1 MIKLFKI
8 NTYHCKVLIIIF
20 YKRLIICKLYRYITN
35 EVTIM
40 KKKYDFLIYAAIWL
54 VIIILFIFSLYHSIE
69 HIKIISHTSTIRSET
84 QKVVKQ
90 ELNNERND
98 DLIKR
103 LDNILIKLRTGDG
116 ENGFQR
122 CDNKEF
128 QQKLNQMDSMWE
140 SMKKEIIK
148 VRNGASGDKLYKLS
162 EEYSVLSNQIVFISE
177 KHSNEKLYS
186 FATALFIYLI
196 FSTISLLIW
205 EYYNKKRFK
214 RIFYTDNLTKIKNQ
228 VAFENRA
235 IEILHNASNKE
246 YVLLNIDID
255 NFKYI
260 NDTHGYEYGDKVLI
274 IVATALSKTFNIK
287 ETCARIGSDN
297 FVILAKYRDSILE
310 DIREMLTNAIISEL
324 DMNVTQTIS
333 YCIGAY
339 LVEIDNL
346 GYKSINSIMD
356 KANIAHKVSK
366 TRGISST
373 VWYNENL
380 LKQLQME
387 NSIYNYM
394 YKALENEE
402 FHMYL
407 QPKFQISSLNVV
419 SAEALVRWF
428 SPELGFLSP
437 DEFIPLFEK
446 SGFIIELDFYM
457 LKKACSFVKKTFM
470 KKNQYTYPIAVN
482 FSRVTIYQN
491 SFYQRFLDTVKE
503 YEIPFKYIEI
513 EVTESAFN
521 EISQPVI
528 SILEELKKLGFLI
541 SMDDFGSGYSSLS
554 LLCSLSING
563 LKLDKSLLKET
574 FNREKVYSIIQCI
587 IEMSHR
593 IGMSVVCEGIET
605 KKDLE
610 FLNTIKCDVGQG
622 FYFSKPIEEKEFFNK
637 YVTKK

>member
-1 MIKLFKI
+1 
-8 NTYHCKVLIIIF
+8 
-20 YKRLIICKLYRYITN
+20 
-35 EVTIM
+35 M
-40 KKKYDFLIYAAIWL
+40 KKKYDFLIYSAIWL

-69 HIKIISHTSTIRSET
+69 HIKIISHTGTIRSET

-103 LDNILIKLRTGDG
+103 LDNILIKLRTDNG

-177 KHSNEKLYS
+177 KHSNAKLYS

-274 IVATALSKTFNIK
+274 IVAAALSKTFNIK

-297 FVILAKYRDSILE
+297 FVILAKYRDSLLE

-346 GYKSINSIMD
+346 GYKSINSMMD

-394 YKALENEE
+394 YKAIENEE

-610 FLNTIKCDVGQG
+610 FLNTVKCDVGQG

>member
-1 MIKLFKI
+1 
-8 NTYHCKVLIIIF
+8 
-20 YKRLIICKLYRYITN
+20 
-35 EVTIM
+35 M
-40 KKKYDFLIYAAIWL
+40 KKKYDFLIYSAIWL

-69 HIKIISHTSTIRSET
+69 HIKIISHTGTIRSET

-103 LDNILIKLRTGDG
+103 LDNILIKLRTGNG

-177 KHSNEKLYS
+177 KHSNAKLYS

-274 IVATALSKTFNIK
+274 IVAAALSKTFNIK

-297 FVILAKYRDSILE
+297 FVILAKYRDSLLE

-346 GYKSINSIMD
+346 GYKSINSMMD

-394 YKALENEE
+394 YKAIENEE

-605 KKDLE
+605 K
-610 FLNTIKCDVGQG
+610 
-622 FYFSKPIEEKEFFNK
+622 
-637 YVTKK
+637 

>member
-1 MIKLFKI
+1 
-8 NTYHCKVLIIIF
+8 
-20 YKRLIICKLYRYITN
+20 
-35 EVTIM
+35 M
-40 KKKYDFLIYAAIWL
+40 KKKYDFLIYSAIWL

-69 HIKIISHTSTIRSET
+69 HIKIISHTGTIRSET

-103 LDNILIKLRTGDG
+103 LDNILIKLRTGNG

-177 KHSNEKLYS
+177 KHSNAKLYS

-235 IEILHNASNKE
+235 IEILYNASNKE

-274 IVATALSKTFNIK
+274 IVAAALSKTFNIK

-297 FVILAKYRDSILE
+297 FVILAKYRDSLLE

-394 YKALENEE
+394 YKAIENEE

-407 QPKFQISSLNVV
+407 QPKFQIYSLNVV
-419 SAEALVRWF
+419 SAEALIRWF

-610 FLNTIKCDVGQG
+610 FLNTVKCDVGQG

>member
-1 MIKLFKI
+1 
-8 NTYHCKVLIIIF
+8 
-20 YKRLIICKLYRYITN
+20 
-35 EVTIM
+35 
-40 KKKYDFLIYAAIWL
+40 
-54 VIIILFIFSLYHSIE
+54 
-69 HIKIISHTSTIRSET
+69 RSET

-103 LDNILIKLRTGDG
+103 LDNILIKLRTGNG

-177 KHSNEKLYS
+177 KHSNAKLYS

-274 IVATALSKTFNIK
+274 IVAAVLSKTFNIK

-297 FVILAKYRDSILE
+297 FVILAKYRDSLLE

-380 LKQLQME
+380 LKQLQIE

-394 YKALENEE
+394 YKAIENEE

-457 LKKACSFVKKTFM
+457 LKKACSFVRKTFM

-610 FLNTIKCDVGQG
+610 FLNTVKCDVGQG

>member
-1 MIKLFKI
+1 
-8 NTYHCKVLIIIF
+8 
-20 YKRLIICKLYRYITN
+20 
-35 EVTIM
+35 M
-40 KKKYDFLIYAAIWL
+40 KKKYDFLIYSAIWL

-69 HIKIISHTSTIRSET
+69 HIKIISHTGTIRSET

-103 LDNILIKLRTGDG
+103 LDNILIKLRTGNG

-177 KHSNEKLYS
+177 KHSNAKLYS

-274 IVATALSKTFNIK
+274 IVAAALSKTFNIK

-297 FVILAKYRDSILE
+297 FVILAKYRDSLLE

-346 GYKSINSIMD
+346 GYKSINSMMD

-394 YKALENEE
+394 YKAIENEE

-554 LLCSLSING
+554 LLCSLYING

-610 FLNTIKCDVGQG
+610 FLNTVKCDVGQG

>member
-1 MIKLFKI
+1 
-8 NTYHCKVLIIIF
+8 
-20 YKRLIICKLYRYITN
+20 
-35 EVTIM
+35 M
-40 KKKYDFLIYAAIWL
+40 KKKYDFLIYSAIWI

-69 HIKIISHTSTIRSET
+69 HIKIISHTGTIRSET

-103 LDNILIKLRTGDG
+103 LDNILIKLRTGNG

-177 KHSNEKLYS
+177 KHSNAKLYS

-274 IVATALSKTFNIK
+274 IVAAVLSKTFNIK

-297 FVILAKYRDSILE
+297 FVILAKYRDSLLE

-380 LKQLQME
+380 LKQLQIE

-394 YKALENEE
+394 YKAIENEE

-457 LKKACSFVKKTFM
+457 LKKACSFVRKTFM

-610 FLNTIKCDVGQG
+610 FLNTVKCDVGQG

>member
-1 MIKLFKI
+1 
-8 NTYHCKVLIIIF
+8 
-20 YKRLIICKLYRYITN
+20 
-35 EVTIM
+35 M

-54 VIIILFIFSLYHSIE
+54 VVIILFIFSLYHSIE
-69 HIKIISHTSTIRSET
+69 HIKIIIHTGTIHSET

-90 ELNNERND
+90 ELNNERKD

-103 LDNILIKLRTGDG
+103 LDSILIKLRTGDG
-116 ENGFQR
+116 ENGLQR

-148 VRNGASGDKLYKLS
+148 VRNGASGDKLYKMS
-162 EEYSVLSNQIVFISE
+162 EEYSVLSNQIVLISE
-177 KHSNEKLYS
+177 KHSNAKLYS

-196 FSTISLLIW
+196 FSTISILIW
-205 EYYNKKRFK
+205 EYYNKKRFN

-228 VAFENRA
+228 VAFENSA

-274 IVATALSKTFNIK
+274 IVATALSKTFHIK
-287 ETCARIGSDN
+287 EICARIGSDN
-297 FVILAKYRDSILE
+297 FVILAKYKDSLLE

-394 YKALENEE
+394 YKAIENEE

-605 KKDLE
+605 KRDLE
-610 FLNTIKCDVGQG
+610 FLNTVKCDVGQG

>member
-1 MIKLFKI
+1 
-8 NTYHCKVLIIIF
+8 
-20 YKRLIICKLYRYITN
+20 
-35 EVTIM
+35 M
-40 KKKYDFLIYAAIWL
+40 KKKYDFLIYSAIWL

-69 HIKIISHTSTIRSET
+69 HIKIISHTGTIRSET

-103 LDNILIKLRTGDG
+103 LDNILIKLRTGNG

-140 SMKKEIIK
+140 SMKKEIIE

-177 KHSNEKLYS
+177 KHSNAKLYS

-235 IEILHNASNKE
+235 IEILHNASNKD

-274 IVATALSKTFNIK
+274 IVAAALSKTFNIK

-297 FVILAKYRDSILE
+297 FVILAKYRDSLLE

-394 YKALENEE
+394 YKAIENEE

-574 FNREKVYSIIQCI
+574 FNQEKVYSIIQCI

-610 FLNTIKCDVGQG
+610 FLNTVKCDVGQG

>member
-1 MIKLFKI
+1 MIKIFKI
-8 NTYHCKVLIIIF
+8 NTYHYKVFIIIF
-20 YKRLIICKLYRYITN
+20 YKILIICKLYRYTTN

-54 VIIILFIFSLYHSIE
+54 VVIILFIFSLYHSIE
-69 HIKIISHTSTIRSET
+69 HIKIIIHTGTIRSET

-90 ELNNERND
+90 ELNNERKD

-103 LDNILIKLRTGDG
+103 LDSILIKLRTGDG
-116 ENGFQR
+116 ENGLQR

-148 VRNGASGDKLYKLS
+148 VRNGASGDKLYKMS
-162 EEYSVLSNQIVFISE
+162 EEYSVLSNQIVLISE
-177 KHSNEKLYS
+177 KHSNAKLYS

-196 FSTISLLIW
+196 FSTISILIW
-205 EYYNKKRFK
+205 EYYNKKRFN

-228 VAFENRA
+228 VAFENSA

-274 IVATALSKTFNIK
+274 IVATALSKTFHIK
-287 ETCARIGSDN
+287 EICARIGSDN
-297 FVILAKYRDSILE
+297 FVILAKYKDSLLE

-394 YKALENEE
+394 YKAIENEE

-605 KKDLE
+605 KRDLE
-610 FLNTIKCDVGQG
+610 FLNTVKCDVGQG

>member
-1 MIKLFKI
+1 
-8 NTYHCKVLIIIF
+8 
-20 YKRLIICKLYRYITN
+20 
-35 EVTIM
+35 
-40 KKKYDFLIYAAIWL
+40 KKKYDFLIYSAIWL

-69 HIKIISHTSTIRSET
+69 HIKIISHTGTIRSET

-103 LDNILIKLRTGDG
+103 LDNILIKLRTGNG

-177 KHSNEKLYS
+177 KHSNAKLYS

-274 IVATALSKTFNIK
+274 IVAAALSKTFNIK

-297 FVILAKYRDSILE
+297 FVILAKYRDSLLE

-380 LKQLQME
+380 LKQLQIE

-394 YKALENEE
+394 YKAIENEE

-457 LKKACSFVKKTFM
+457 LKKACSFVRKTFM

-610 FLNTIKCDVGQG
+610 FLNTVKCDVGQG

>member
-1 MIKLFKI
+1 
-8 NTYHCKVLIIIF
+8 
-20 YKRLIICKLYRYITN
+20 
-35 EVTIM
+35 M

-554 LLCSLSING
+554 ILCSLSING

>member
-1 MIKLFKI
+1 
-8 NTYHCKVLIIIF
+8 
-20 YKRLIICKLYRYITN
+20 
-35 EVTIM
+35 
-40 KKKYDFLIYAAIWL
+40 
-54 VIIILFIFSLYHSIE
+54 
-69 HIKIISHTSTIRSET
+69 IISHTGTIRSET

-103 LDNILIKLRTGDG
+103 LDNILIKLRTGNG

-128 QQKLNQMDSMWE
+128 QQKLNQMDSIWE

-177 KHSNEKLYS
+177 KHSNAKLYS

-235 IEILHNASNKE
+235 IEILYNASNKE

-274 IVATALSKTFNIK
+274 IVAAALSKTFNIK

-297 FVILAKYRDSILE
+297 FVILAKYRDSLLE

-394 YKALENEE
+394 YKAIENEE

-610 FLNTIKCDVGQG
+610 FLNTVKCDVGQG

>member
-1 MIKLFKI
+1 M
-8 NTYHCKVLIIIF
+8 
-20 YKRLIICKLYRYITN
+20 
-35 EVTIM
+35 
-40 KKKYDFLIYAAIWL
+40 
-54 VIIILFIFSLYHSIE
+54 ILFIFSLYHSIE
-69 HIKIISHTSTIRSET
+69 HIKIISHTGTIRSET

-103 LDNILIKLRTGDG
+103 LDNILIKLRTGNG

-177 KHSNEKLYS
+177 KHSNAKLYS

-274 IVATALSKTFNIK
+274 IVATVLSKTFNIK
-287 ETCARIGSDN
+287 ETCARICSDN
-297 FVILAKYRDSILE
+297 FVILAKYRDSLLE

-346 GYKSINSIMD
+346 GYKSINSMMD

-394 YKALENEE
+394 YKAIENEE

-610 FLNTIKCDVGQG
+610 FLNTVKCDVGQG

>member
-1 MIKLFKI
+1 
-8 NTYHCKVLIIIF
+8 
-20 YKRLIICKLYRYITN
+20 
-35 EVTIM
+35 M
-40 KKKYDFLIYAAIWL
+40 KKKYDFLIYSAIWL

-69 HIKIISHTSTIRSET
+69 HIKIISHTGTIRSET

-103 LDNILIKLRTGDG
+103 LDNILIKLRTGNG

-177 KHSNEKLYS
+177 KHSNAKLYS

-274 IVATALSKTFNIK
+274 IVAAALSKTFNIK

-297 FVILAKYRDSILE
+297 FVILAKYRDSLLE

-339 LVEIDNL
+339 LVEVDNL

-394 YKALENEE
+394 YKAIENEE

-610 FLNTIKCDVGQG
+610 FLNTVKCDVGQG
-622 FYFSKPIEEKEFFNK
+622 FYFLNR
-637 YVTKK
+637 

>member
-1 MIKLFKI
+1 
-8 NTYHCKVLIIIF
+8 
-20 YKRLIICKLYRYITN
+20 
-35 EVTIM
+35 
-40 KKKYDFLIYAAIWL
+40 
-54 VIIILFIFSLYHSIE
+54 
-69 HIKIISHTSTIRSET
+69 
-84 QKVVKQ
+84 
-90 ELNNERND
+90 ERND

-103 LDNILIKLRTGDG
+103 LDNILIKLRTGNG

-177 KHSNEKLYS
+177 KHSNAKLYS

-235 IEILHNASNKE
+235 IEILYNASNKE

-274 IVATALSKTFNIK
+274 IVAAALSKTFNIK

-297 FVILAKYRDSILE
+297 FVILAKYRDSLLE

-394 YKALENEE
+394 YKAIENEE

-610 FLNTIKCDVGQG
+610 FLNTVKCDVGQG

>member
-1 MIKLFKI
+1 
-8 NTYHCKVLIIIF
+8 
-20 YKRLIICKLYRYITN
+20 
-35 EVTIM
+35 
-40 KKKYDFLIYAAIWL
+40 
-54 VIIILFIFSLYHSIE
+54 
-69 HIKIISHTSTIRSET
+69 ISHTGTIRSET

-103 LDNILIKLRTGDG
+103 LDNILIKLRTGNG

-177 KHSNEKLYS
+177 KHSNAKLYS

-274 IVATALSKTFNIK
+274 IVATVLSKTFNIK
-287 ETCARIGSDN
+287 ETCARICSDN
-297 FVILAKYRDSILE
+297 FVILAKYRDSLLE

-346 GYKSINSIMD
+346 GYKSINSMMD

-394 YKALENEE
+394 YKAIENEE

-610 FLNTIKCDVGQG
+610 FLNTVKCDVGQG

>member
-1 MIKLFKI
+1 
-8 NTYHCKVLIIIF
+8 
-20 YKRLIICKLYRYITN
+20 
-35 EVTIM
+35 M
-40 KKKYDFLIYAAIWL
+40 KKKYDFLIYSAIWL

-69 HIKIISHTSTIRSET
+69 HIKIISHTGTIRSET

-103 LDNILIKLRTGDG
+103 LDNILIKLRTGNG

-128 QQKLNQMDSMWE
+128 QQKLNQMDSIWE

-177 KHSNEKLYS
+177 KHSNAKLYS

-235 IEILHNASNKE
+235 IEILYNASNKE

-274 IVATALSKTFNIK
+274 IVAAALSKTFNIK

-297 FVILAKYRDSILE
+297 FVILAKYRDSLLE

-394 YKALENEE
+394 YKAIENEE

-437 DEFIPLFEK
+437 NEFIPLFEK

-610 FLNTIKCDVGQG
+610 FLNTVKCDVGQG

>member
-1 MIKLFKI
+1 
-8 NTYHCKVLIIIF
+8 
-20 YKRLIICKLYRYITN
+20 
-35 EVTIM
+35 
-40 KKKYDFLIYAAIWL
+40 
-54 VIIILFIFSLYHSIE
+54 LFIFSLYHSIE
-69 HIKIISHTSTIRSET
+69 HIKIISHTGTIRSET

-103 LDNILIKLRTGDG
+103 LDNILIKLRTGNG

-177 KHSNEKLYS
+177 KHSNAKLYS

-274 IVATALSKTFNIK
+274 IVAAALSKTFNIK

-297 FVILAKYRDSILE
+297 FVILAKYRDSLLE

-394 YKALENEE
+394 YKAIENEE

-457 LKKACSFVKKTFM
+457 LKKACSFVRKTFM

-610 FLNTIKCDVGQG
+610 FLNTVKCDVGQG

>member
-1 MIKLFKI
+1 
-8 NTYHCKVLIIIF
+8 
-20 YKRLIICKLYRYITN
+20 
-35 EVTIM
+35 M
-40 KKKYDFLIYAAIWL
+40 KKKYDFLIYSAIWL

-69 HIKIISHTSTIRSET
+69 HIKIISHTGTIRSET

-103 LDNILIKLRTGDG
+103 LDNILIKLRTGNG

-177 KHSNEKLYS
+177 KHSNAKLYS

-196 FSTISLLIW
+196 FSTTSLLIW

-274 IVATALSKTFNIK
+274 IVAAALSKTFNIK

-297 FVILAKYRDSILE
+297 FVILAKYRDSLLE

-346 GYKSINSIMD
+346 GYKSINSMMD

-394 YKALENEE
+394 YKAIENEE

-610 FLNTIKCDVGQG
+610 FLNTVKCDVGKG

>member
-1 MIKLFKI
+1 
-8 NTYHCKVLIIIF
+8 
-20 YKRLIICKLYRYITN
+20 
-35 EVTIM
+35 M
-40 KKKYDFLIYAAIWL
+40 KKKYDFLIYSAIWL

-69 HIKIISHTSTIRSET
+69 HIKIISHTGTIRSET

-103 LDNILIKLRTGDG
+103 LDNILIKLRTGNG

-177 KHSNEKLYS
+177 KHSNAKLYS

-274 IVATALSKTFNIK
+274 IVAAALSKTFNIK

-297 FVILAKYRDSILE
+297 FVILAKYRDSLLE

-394 YKALENEE
+394 YKAIENEE

-457 LKKACSFVKKTFM
+457 LKKACSFVRKTFM

-587 IEMSHR
+587 IEMSHC

-610 FLNTIKCDVGQG
+610 FLNTVKCDVGQG

>member
-1 MIKLFKI
+1 
-8 NTYHCKVLIIIF
+8 
-20 YKRLIICKLYRYITN
+20 
-35 EVTIM
+35 M
-40 KKKYDFLIYAAIWL
+40 KKKYDFLIYSAIWL

-69 HIKIISHTSTIRSET
+69 HIKIISHTGTIRSET

-103 LDNILIKLRTGDG
+103 LDNILIKLRTGNG

-177 KHSNEKLYS
+177 KHSNAKLYS

-274 IVATALSKTFNIK
+274 IVAAALSKTFNIK

-297 FVILAKYRDSILE
+297 FVILAKYRDSLLE

-346 GYKSINSIMD
+346 GYKSINSMMD

-394 YKALENEE
+394 YKAIENEE

-610 FLNTIKCDVGQG
+610 FLNTVKCDVGQG
-622 FYFSKPIEEKEFFNK
+622 FYFSKPIEEKGFFNK

>member
-1 MIKLFKI
+1 
-8 NTYHCKVLIIIF
+8 
-20 YKRLIICKLYRYITN
+20 
-35 EVTIM
+35 M

-610 FLNTIKCDVGQG
+610 FLNTIKCDVG
-622 FYFSKPIEEKEFFNK
+622 
-637 YVTKK
+637 

>member
-1 MIKLFKI
+1 
-8 NTYHCKVLIIIF
+8 
-20 YKRLIICKLYRYITN
+20 
-35 EVTIM
+35 M
-40 KKKYDFLIYAAIWL
+40 KKKYDFLIYSAIWL

-69 HIKIISHTSTIRSET
+69 HIKIISHTGTIRSET

-103 LDNILIKLRTGDG
+103 LDNILIKLRTGNG

-177 KHSNEKLYS
+177 KHSNAKLYS

-274 IVATALSKTFNIK
+274 IVATVLSKTFNIK

-297 FVILAKYRDSILE
+297 FVILAKYRDSLLE

-346 GYKSINSIMD
+346 GYKSINSMMD

-394 YKALENEE
+394 YKAIENEE

-610 FLNTIKCDVGQG
+610 FLNTVKCDVGQG

>member
-1 MIKLFKI
+1 
-8 NTYHCKVLIIIF
+8 II
-20 YKRLIICKLYRYITN
+20 YITN

-40 KKKYDFLIYAAIWL
+40 KKKYDFLIYSAIWL

-69 HIKIISHTSTIRSET
+69 HIKIISHTGTIRSET

-103 LDNILIKLRTGDG
+103 LDNILIKLRTGNG

-177 KHSNEKLYS
+177 KHSNAKLYS

-274 IVATALSKTFNIK
+274 IVAAVLSKTFNIK

-297 FVILAKYRDSILE
+297 FVILAKYRDSLLE

-380 LKQLQME
+380 LKQLQIE

-394 YKALENEE
+394 YKAIENEE

-457 LKKACSFVKKTFM
+457 LKKACSFVRKTFM

-610 FLNTIKCDVGQG
+610 FLNTVKCDVGQG

>member
-1 MIKLFKI
+1 
-8 NTYHCKVLIIIF
+8 
-20 YKRLIICKLYRYITN
+20 
-35 EVTIM
+35 M
-40 KKKYDFLIYAAIWL
+40 KKKYDFLIYSAIWL

-69 HIKIISHTSTIRSET
+69 HIKIISHTGTIRSET

-177 KHSNEKLYS
+177 KHSNAKLYS

-235 IEILHNASNKE
+235 IEILHNASSKE

-274 IVATALSKTFNIK
+274 IVATVLSKTFNIK

-297 FVILAKYRDSILE
+297 FVILAKYRDFLLE

-339 LVEIDNL
+339 LVEVDNL

-394 YKALENEE
+394 YKAIENEE

-610 FLNTIKCDVGQG
+610 FLNTVKCDVGQG

>member
-1 MIKLFKI
+1 
-8 NTYHCKVLIIIF
+8 
-20 YKRLIICKLYRYITN
+20 
-35 EVTIM
+35 M
-40 KKKYDFLIYAAIWL
+40 KKKYDFLIYATIWL
-54 VIIILFIFSLYHSIE
+54 VAIIIFIFSLYNSIE
-69 HIKIISHTSTIRSET
+69 HIKIINYTSTIGSET

-90 ELNNERND
+90 ELNNKRND
-98 DLIKR
+98 NLIKQ
-103 LDNILIKLRTGDG
+103 LDSILIELRTGKG
-116 ENGFQR
+116 ENGLQR

-128 QQKLNQMDSMWE
+128 QEKLIQMDSMWK

-148 VRNGASGDKLYKLS
+148 VRNGGSGDELYRLS
-162 EEYSVLSNQIVFISE
+162 ETYSSLSRDVIFISE
-177 KHSNEKLYS
+177 KHSDIKLHT
-186 FATALFIYLI
+186 FATALLIYLI
-196 FSTISLLIW
+196 VSTISLLIW
-205 EYYNKKRFK
+205 ECYNKRKFDK
-214 RIFYTDNLTKIKNQ
+214 IFYTDNLTKIKNQ

-235 IEILHNASNKE
+235 IEILHHAHKGE

-274 IVATALSKTFNIK
+274 IVATALSKTFNTK
-287 ETCARIGSDN
+287 EICARVGSDN
-297 FVILAKYRDSILE
+297 FVILAKYRETLLDEISKILTDS
-310 DIREMLTNAIISEL
+310 IISEL
-324 DMNVTQTIS
+324 NMNVTQTIS

-339 LVEIDNL
+339 LVEDEKL
-346 GYKSINSIMD
+346 DYKSINSIMD

-366 TRGISST
+366 KRGISST

-394 YKALENEE
+394 HKALENEE

-437 DEFIPLFEK
+437 DQFIPLFEK

-457 LKKACSFVKKTFM
+457 LKKACSFIKKTFM

-491 SFYQRFLDTVKE
+491 DFYQRFLDIVRE

-521 EISQPVI
+521 EISEPVI
-528 SILEELKKLGFLI
+528 SILDNLKKLGFLI

-593 IGMSVVCEGIET
+593 IDMSVVCEGIET
-605 KKDLE
+605 KKDLD
-610 FLNTIKCDVGQG
+610 FLKTIKCDVGQG

-637 YVTKK
+637 YVTGKIV

>member
-1 MIKLFKI
+1 
-8 NTYHCKVLIIIF
+8 
-20 YKRLIICKLYRYITN
+20 
-35 EVTIM
+35 M
-40 KKKYDFLIYAAIWL
+40 KKKYDFLIYSAIWL

-69 HIKIISHTSTIRSET
+69 HIKIISHTGTIRSET

-103 LDNILIKLRTGDG
+103 LDNILIKLRTGNG
-116 ENGFQR
+116 ENVFQR

-177 KHSNEKLYS
+177 KHSNAKLYS

-235 IEILHNASNKE
+235 IEILYNASNKE

-274 IVATALSKTFNIK
+274 IVAAALSKTFNIK

-297 FVILAKYRDSILE
+297 FVILAKYRDSLLE

-394 YKALENEE
+394 YKAIENEE

-610 FLNTIKCDVGQG
+610 FLNTVKCDVGQG

>member
-1 MIKLFKI
+1 
-8 NTYHCKVLIIIF
+8 
-20 YKRLIICKLYRYITN
+20 
-35 EVTIM
+35 M
-40 KKKYDFLIYAAIWL
+40 KKKYDFLIYSAIWL
-54 VIIILFIFSLYHSIE
+54 VIIIFFIFSLYHSIE
-69 HIKIISHTSTIRSET
+69 HIKIISHTGTIRSET

-103 LDNILIKLRTGDG
+103 LDNILIKLRTGNG

-177 KHSNEKLYS
+177 KHSNAKLYS

-235 IEILHNASNKE
+235 IEILYNASNKE

-274 IVATALSKTFNIK
+274 IVAAALSKTFNIK

-297 FVILAKYRDSILE
+297 FVILAKYRDSLLE

-394 YKALENEE
+394 YKAIENEE

-610 FLNTIKCDVGQG
+610 FLNTVKCDVGQG

>member
-1 MIKLFKI
+1 
-8 NTYHCKVLIIIF
+8 
-20 YKRLIICKLYRYITN
+20 
-35 EVTIM
+35 
-40 KKKYDFLIYAAIWL
+40 
-54 VIIILFIFSLYHSIE
+54 LFIFSLYHSIE
-69 HIKIISHTSTIRSET
+69 HIKIISHTGTIRSET

-103 LDNILIKLRTGDG
+103 LDNILIKLRTGNG

-177 KHSNEKLYS
+177 KHSNAKLYS

-274 IVATALSKTFNIK
+274 IVAAALSKTFNIK

-297 FVILAKYRDSILE
+297 FVILAKYRDSLLE

-394 YKALENEE
+394 YKAIENEE

-610 FLNTIKCDVGQG
+610 FLNTVKCDVGQG

>member
-1 MIKLFKI
+1 
-8 NTYHCKVLIIIF
+8 
-20 YKRLIICKLYRYITN
+20 TN

-40 KKKYDFLIYAAIWL
+40 KKKYDFLIYSAIWL
-54 VIIILFIFSLYHSIE
+54 VIIIFFIFSLYHSIE
-69 HIKIISHTSTIRSET
+69 HIKIISHTGTIRSET

-103 LDNILIKLRTGDG
+103 LDNILIKLRTGNG

-177 KHSNEKLYS
+177 KHSNAKLYS

-235 IEILHNASNKE
+235 IEILYNASNKE

-274 IVATALSKTFNIK
+274 IVAAALSKTFNIK

-297 FVILAKYRDSILE
+297 FVILAKYRDSLLE

-394 YKALENEE
+394 YKAIENEE

-610 FLNTIKCDVGQG
+610 FLNTVKCDVGQG

>member
-1 MIKLFKI
+1 
-8 NTYHCKVLIIIF
+8 
-20 YKRLIICKLYRYITN
+20 
-35 EVTIM
+35 M
-40 KKKYDFLIYAAIWL
+40 KKKYDFLIYSAIWL
-54 VIIILFIFSLYHSIE
+54 VIIIFFIFSLYHSIE
-69 HIKIISHTSTIRSET
+69 HIKIISHTGTIRSET

-103 LDNILIKLRTGDG
+103 LDNILIKLRTGNG

-128 QQKLNQMDSMWE
+128 QQKLNQIDSIWE

-177 KHSNEKLYS
+177 KHSNAKLYS

-235 IEILHNASNKE
+235 IEILYNASNKE

-274 IVATALSKTFNIK
+274 IVAAALSKTFNIK

-297 FVILAKYRDSILE
+297 FVILAKYRDSLLE

-394 YKALENEE
+394 YKAIENEE

-610 FLNTIKCDVGQG
+610 FLNTVKCDVGQG

>member
-1 MIKLFKI
+1 
-8 NTYHCKVLIIIF
+8 
-20 YKRLIICKLYRYITN
+20 
-35 EVTIM
+35 M
-40 KKKYDFLIYAAIWL
+40 KKKYDFLIYSAIWL

-69 HIKIISHTSTIRSET
+69 HIKIISHTGTIRSET

-103 LDNILIKLRTGDG
+103 LDNILIKLRTGNG

-177 KHSNEKLYS
+177 KHSNAKLYS

-196 FSTISLLIW
+196 FSTTSLLIW
-205 EYYNKKRFK
+205 EFYNKKRFK

-274 IVATALSKTFNIK
+274 IVAAALSKTFNIK

-297 FVILAKYRDSILE
+297 FVILAKYRDSLLE

-346 GYKSINSIMD
+346 GYKSINSMMD

-394 YKALENEE
+394 YKAIENEE

-610 FLNTIKCDVGQG
+610 FLNTVKCDVGQG

>member
-1 MIKLFKI
+1 
-8 NTYHCKVLIIIF
+8 
-20 YKRLIICKLYRYITN
+20 
-35 EVTIM
+35 M
-40 KKKYDFLIYAAIWL
+40 KKKYDFLIYVAIWL
-54 VIIILFIFSLYHSIE
+54 IAIIIFIFSLGHSIE
-69 HIKIISHTSTIRSET
+69 HIKIINYTGIVRSET
-84 QKVVKQ
+84 QKGVKQ
-90 ELNNERND
+90 ELNNKRND
-98 DLIKR
+98 NLIKQI
-103 LDNILIKLRTGDG
+103 DSILIELRTG
-116 ENGFQR
+116 NGKNGLQK
-122 CDNKEF
+122 CDNKEY
-128 QQKLNQMDSMWE
+128 QEKLTQMNTMWK

-148 VRNGASGDKLYKLS
+148 VRNGDSGDKLYTLS
-162 EEYSVLSNQIVFISE
+162 EEYSELSNQVVFISE
-177 KHSNEKLYS
+177 KHSDIKLHS
-186 FATALFIYLI
+186 FANALFIYLI
-196 FSTISLLIW
+196 ISTISLLIW
-205 EYYNKKRFK
+205 ECYNKRKFN

-235 IEILHNASNKE
+235 IEILHHASNEE

-274 IVATALSKTFNIK
+274 IVATALSNTFNTK

-297 FVILAKYRDSILE
+297 FVILAKYRDSLLDEVSQILS
-310 DIREMLTNAIISEL
+310 DAIISEL
-324 DMNVTQTIS
+324 NMNITQTMS

-339 LVEIDNL
+339 LVEVEKLD
-346 GYKSINSIMD
+346 YKFINSIMD

-366 TRGISST
+366 KRGISSI

-387 NSIYNYM
+387 NSIYNHM
-394 YKALENEE
+394 YKALDNEE

-437 DEFIPLFEK
+437 DQFIPLFEK

-457 LKKACSFVKKTFM
+457 LKKACSFIKKTFM

-491 SFYQRFLDTVKE
+491 DFYQRFLDIVRE

-513 EVTESAFN
+513 EITESAFN
-521 EISQPVI
+521 EISEPVI
-528 SILEELKKLGFLI
+528 SILDNLKELGFLI
-541 SMDDFGSGYSSLS
+541 SMDDFGLGYSSLS

-574 FNREKVYSIIQCI
+574 FNREKVYSIIECI

-593 IGMSVVCEGIET
+593 IDMSVVCEGIET
-605 KKDLE
+605 KKDLD
-610 FLNTIKCDVGQG
+610 FLKTIRCDVGQG

-637 YVTKK
+637 YVTGKII

>member
-1 MIKLFKI
+1 
-8 NTYHCKVLIIIF
+8 
-20 YKRLIICKLYRYITN
+20 
-35 EVTIM
+35 M
-40 KKKYDFLIYAAIWL
+40 KKKYDFLIYSAIWL

-69 HIKIISHTSTIRSET
+69 HIKIISHTGTIRSET

-103 LDNILIKLRTGDG
+103 LDNILIKLRTGNG

-177 KHSNEKLYS
+177 KHSNAKLYS

-274 IVATALSKTFNIK
+274 IVAAALSKTFNIK
-287 ETCARIGSDN
+287 ETCARVGSDN
-297 FVILAKYRDSILE
+297 FVILAKYRDSLLE

-346 GYKSINSIMD
+346 GYKSINSMMD

-380 LKQLQME
+380 LKQLQIE

-394 YKALENEE
+394 YKAIENEE

-457 LKKACSFVKKTFM
+457 LKKACSFVRKTFM

-610 FLNTIKCDVGQG
+610 FLNTVKCDVGQG

>member
-1 MIKLFKI
+1 
-8 NTYHCKVLIIIF
+8 
-20 YKRLIICKLYRYITN
+20 
-35 EVTIM
+35 M
-40 KKKYDFLIYAAIWL
+40 KKKYDFLIYSAIWL

-69 HIKIISHTSTIRSET
+69 HIKIISHTGTIRSET

-103 LDNILIKLRTGDG
+103 LDNILIKLRTGNG

-177 KHSNEKLYS
+177 KHSNAKLYS

-274 IVATALSKTFNIK
+274 IVAAALSKTFNIK

-297 FVILAKYRDSILE
+297 FVILAKYRDSLLE

-346 GYKSINSIMD
+346 DYKSINSIMD

-394 YKALENEE
+394 YKAIENEE

-610 FLNTIKCDVGQG
+610 FLNTVKCDVGQG

>member
-1 MIKLFKI
+1 
-8 NTYHCKVLIIIF
+8 
-20 YKRLIICKLYRYITN
+20 
-35 EVTIM
+35 M
-40 KKKYDFLIYAAIWL
+40 KKKYDFLIYSAIWL

-69 HIKIISHTSTIRSET
+69 HIKIISHTGTIRSET

-103 LDNILIKLRTGDG
+103 LDNILIKLRTGNG

-177 KHSNEKLYS
+177 KHSNAKLYS

-235 IEILHNASNKE
+235 IEILYNASNKE

-274 IVATALSKTFNIK
+274 IVAAALSKTFNIK

-297 FVILAKYRDSILE
+297 FVILAKYRDSLLE

-394 YKALENEE
+394 YKAIENEE

-610 FLNTIKCDVGQG
+610 FLNTVKCDVGQG